1 MEDITVIIKV
11 YKPIYITGVVSPC
24 ICASYCSIPHSYPFV
39 EDKYVFIEIQWIIL
53 NSVQL

>member
-24 ICASYCSIPHSYPFV
+24 ICASYRSIPHSYPFV
-39 EDKYVFIEIQWIIL
+39 EDKYIFIEIQWIIL